1 MAEPILRWAGGKR
14 QLLDDILDRFP
25 PKYEFN
31 EYYEPFFGGGAVFF
45 ELEPSNGHINDVNE
59 NLMNFYSEFRR
70 NLNTII
76 DRNKDLDDELIDCPT
91 EDEQKEFYYECRE
104 EFNEVRKSDDPE
116 DRLDEAVLFLFL
128 NRTCWNGLYRTN
140 EDGDFNVPMKRG
152 PILTKSIE
160 KKLRKGARV
169 LQNTSITSKDFGD
182 SCDSVGEGD
191 LVFLDPPYMTSSKK
205 NQFDQ
210 YSRHGF
216 SERQQEE
223 VRDLALELDNRGAYV
238 MLTNDIDAKPIYTSH
253 DEFMSSFGV
262 TDLEGKRRINS
273 DSSQRSDL
281 GVNEVMVTNI
291 PMFWKS
297 YEEQT
302 QSGFDKFR

>member
-14 QLLDDILDRFP
+14 QLLDEILSRFP
-25 PKYEFN
+25 PKNEFN

-45 ELEPSNGHINDVNE
+45 ELEPSNGYINDSNKRLMTFYSAFRE
-59 NLMNFYSEFRR
+59 NL
-70 NLNTII
+70 NLII
-76 DRNKDLDDELIDCPT
+76 DRNKKLDDELLDRPT
-91 EDEQKEFYYECRE
+91 EDEMKEYYYERRA
-104 EFNEVRKSDDPE
+104 EFNDLRKNDDPE

-140 EDGDFNVPMKRG
+140 EEGDFNVPMKRG

-160 KKLRKGARV
+160 QKLREGARV
-169 LQNTSITSKDFGD
+169 LQNTTIMNEDF
-182 SCDSVGEGD
+182 SEACDSVGEDD
-191 LVFLDPPYMTSSKK
+191 LVFLDPPYMSSTKK

-210 YSRHGF
+210 YSPHGF
-216 SERQQEE
+216 SENQQEE
-223 VRDLALELDNRGAYV
+223 VRDLALELNDRGAYV
-238 MLTNDIDAKPIYTSH
+238 MITNDMDAKTIYTIH
-253 DEFMSSFGV
+253 DEFMSNFNV
-262 TDLEGKRRINS
+262 TPVEGKRRINS

-281 GVNEVMVTNI
+281 GENEIVVTNI